1 MKSARRKGSIDHFP
15 ITAVELAHVSPK
27 MHDSGSIHLDSTGNI
42 LKSNRI
48 LLSLNVSIYST
59 LEIILYAHFKLKRES
74 TIPAKMSLQAG
85 VSTLVL

>member
-1 MKSARRKGSIDHFP
+1 MPGEKAALTTFQSLQ
-15 ITAVELAHVSPK
+15 VELAHVSPK

-59 LEIILYAHFKLKRES
+59 LEIILYAHFKPKRES